1 MALRS
6 LLTKVPAL
14 GLRSRGPV
22 HALSPPPAAR
32 LLSSGGP
39 GGQII
44 SEGSPTTIYSEEV
57 KALETDCER
66 LQEKIHRDMDSFSE
80 LLRSDAEY
88 YRRLTKQLKMV
99 DTACGAAIVLGV
111 SAAVFMTVI

>member
-1 MALRS
+1 
-6 LLTKVPAL
+6 
-14 GLRSRGPV
+14 
-22 HALSPPPAAR
+22 
-32 LLSSGGP
+32 
-39 GGQII
+39 
-44 SEGSPTTIYSEEV
+44 
-57 KALETDCER
+57 
-66 LQEKIHRDMDSFSE
+66 MDSFSE